1 MLFSELSTAVFF
13 CLVIVVH
20 ESLVCPE
27 QLNCLLFLQKKPSN
41 YLVLQHFCVF
51 DLFPPMTMILRYI
64 FSHWG
69 QRRDRYAT
77 ITEGSNS
84 HRCPRRKNH
93 TLRARGENFWT
104 EWRCTFFLVCLNII
118 FLFSNALQRIQKIV
132 TCFPEDKISK
142 MYPDHQIQKVF
153 TPWLLMVFRSGTS
166 VIVLTM
172 CNFTLSSILLKQT
185 KHLHDEV

>member
-1 MLFSELSTAVFF
+1 MYLIVYLVLTWKRKIFTYSPQKKMIVEFIKIGPVQVYIPLILNTVFSELSTAVFF

-41 YLVLQHFCVF
+41 NLVLQHFCVF
-51 DLFPPMTMILRYI
+51 DLFPPMTMILRSI

-93 TLRARGENFWT
+93 ALRAGVK
-104 EWRCTFFLVCLNII
+104 TFEQNGGVH
-118 FLFSNALQRIQKIV
+118 FS
-132 TCFPEDKISK
+132 
-142 MYPDHQIQKVF
+142 
-153 TPWLLMVFRSGTS
+153 
-166 VIVLTM
+166 
-172 CNFTLSSILLKQT
+172 
-185 KHLHDEV
+185 